1 MVEPDLEPAEAF
13 LKVFRSIKDT
23 LRVFHS
29 IKEAESEIEQDLL
42 NQVNETLESEDPAH
56 TKENYY
62 RDIIEL
68 SQYYIIKKF
77 TQYIP
82 IHTNM
87 TIEQFNKAKELQEH
101 IENLK
106 EIQDFLTSVSE
117 EYKLAIQ
124 SDRNCFPINE
134 PDIQDKVIELIKQR
148 ITELEEEFNAL

>member
-1 MVEPDLEPAEAF
+1 M
-13 LKVFRSIKDT
+13 
-23 LRVFHS
+23 VFHS
-29 IKEAESEIEQDLL
+29 IKETESEIEQDLI

-87 TIEQFNKAKELQEH
+87 TTEQLNKANKIQETLESLYQSNQFLQSNDPDGKAYN
-101 IENLK
+101 IS
-106 EIQDFLTSVSE
+106 IQVGRKS
-117 EYKLAIQ
+117 
-124 SDRNCFPINE
+124 FPILDNV
-134 PDIQDKVIELIKQR
+134 IRDKVIELINQR
-148 ITELEEEFNAL
+148 IKELEEEFKTL